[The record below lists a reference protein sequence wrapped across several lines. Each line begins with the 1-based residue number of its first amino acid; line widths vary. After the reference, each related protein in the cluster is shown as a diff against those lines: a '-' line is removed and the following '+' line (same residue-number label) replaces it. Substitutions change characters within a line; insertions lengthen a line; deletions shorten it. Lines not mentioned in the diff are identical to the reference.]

1 MLRFAFFLKYKKP
14 KTPSGPV
21 KKTCHVRQKRVTT
34 FYLCKFPRVLTNV
47 AVDTVVSYAAVFSG
61 FTQRVV

>member
-21 KKTCHVRQKRVTT
+21 NETCHVRQNRVTT
-34 FYLCKFPRVLTNV
+34 FHLWKFPHVLTNV

-61 FTQRVV
+61 VTQRVV